1 MDECRKAKAIEIAK
15 NLLDIL
21 SIEMISRKTGLI
33 IEEVYKLK
41 EEVDKKL

>member
-1 MDECRKAKAIEIAK
+1 MDECGKAKAIEIVK

-21 SIEMISRKTGLI
+21 SIEMIARKMGLI
-33 IEEVYKLK
+33 MEEVLKLK